1 VTVSLKVSFRKRARL
16 CKVRNLRINGL
27 NKTKLVHRQ
36 GPWRNMQDLEI
47 ATLCWVDWFNHRRL
61 FDPIGNIP
69 NSGG

>member
-1 VTVSLKVSFRKRARL
+1 
-16 CKVRNLRINGL
+16 VRNLRINGL

-61 FDPIGNIP
+61 LGPIGNIP